1 MVQKRSLDGSDSAEL
16 KAARLETQGPNSCST
31 QPSSKD
37 PEKGHDASIA
47 SATPKSR
54 AAKFNTRTLKKLQAA
69 VDKNREVDL
78 TTQMP
83 LNYSVR
89 LVRFQEEPP
98 IGKPNGRAS
107 DLHRA
112 DRFPEQRSPNQ
123 SKLKSVTAFEL
134 RIPLT

>member
-1 MVQKRSLDGSDSAEL
+1 MARIPPNF
-16 KAARLETQGPNSCST
+16 KAARLETQDPNSCST

-37 PEKGHDASIA
+37 LEKGHDASIA

-69 VDKNREVDL
+69 VDKNPEVDL

-83 LNYSVR
+83 LNYSAR
-89 LVRFQEEPP
+89 LVILQEESPT
-98 IGKPNGRAS
+98 IGRPNGRAS

-112 DRFPEQRSPNQ
+112 DRFPEQRTPNQ